1 MRKLIVALL
10 AALAFA
16 VLAVA
21 CGGDDDGGDSTP
33 TGSGT
38 TASAKPSGTAEA
50 DVTPTDADGKT
61 PSNDAPGGDETPAPT
76 GTGPR
81 PTPAAEGTPA
91 TFLADPSGFLSENYP
106 GKSTI
111 DVACAFSPVTVLVT
125 CPEFGKFAVDP
136 PMTGQDIS
144 CYVLTIEDEP
154 VLVRCSS
161 QEPLQSAYYEI
172 QE

>member
-10 AALAFA
+10 AALVVVA
-16 VLAVA
+16 LGVA
-21 CGGDDDGGDSTP
+21 CGDDDDGDSSP
-33 TGSGT
+33 IGSGSST
-38 TASAKPSGTAEA
+38 TAKPSSTGEA

-61 PSNDAPGGDETPAPT
+61 PSNDAPGEDETLAPT

-81 PTPAAEGTPA
+81 PTPAAVGTPA
-91 TFLADPSGFLSENYP
+91 TFLADPSGYLSENYP
-106 GKSTI
+106 GKSTV